1 MRDDTARSQNDCPTE
16 LAMEIVGGKWKLVIL
31 EHLSNGTRRFS
42 ELEKAMP
49 AVTARMLTRQL
60 RELEVDHMV
69 LRTVYPQRPP
79 KVEYALTET
88 GRSLCPILAQLREWG
103 ESYRELHA
111 S

>member
-1 MRDDTARSQNDCPTE
+1 MRDQTARTEVDCPTE
-16 LAMEIVGGKWKLVIL
+16 LAMEVVGGKWKIVIL
-31 EHLSNGTRRFS
+31 EHLINGTRRFS

-69 LRTVYPQRPP
+69 MRRVYPQRPP
-79 KVEYALTET
+79 RVEYSLTET
-88 GRSLCPILAQLREWG
+88 GRSLGSILAQLREWG
-103 ESYRELHA
+103 ESYRELHV